1 VQPLIRGRRVFFWQT
16 IRSGV
21 MVYTDH
27 LMPELHTLAE
37 LDRLGPE
44 DRLVAMRRDWDGPAG
59 GLDDRARTRFELLLR
74 VPVGGGEALL
84 LRTKSDAPTEVKK

>member
-1 VQPLIRGRRVFFWQT
+1 
-16 IRSGV
+16 

-27 LMPELHTLAE
+27 LMPELHTQEE

-59 GLDDRARTRFELLLR
+59 GLDRPVRKRFEVLLR

-84 LRTKSDAPTEVKK
+84 LRKKSDAPSEVKK